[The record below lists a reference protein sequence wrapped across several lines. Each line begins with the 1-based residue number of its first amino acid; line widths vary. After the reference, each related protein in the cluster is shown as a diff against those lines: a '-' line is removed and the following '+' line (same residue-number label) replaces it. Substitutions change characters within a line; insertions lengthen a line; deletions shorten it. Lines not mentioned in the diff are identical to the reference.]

1 MKNRN
6 RMLVVIDTNI
16 LLVSISN
23 RSKYHWLYK
32 AIIDRKIDIA
42 FTTSIL
48 NEYEEL
54 ISSHWHKDVAA
65 NVVRHLV
72 ELSTA
77 HLVVTYFNLRIIT
90 SDEDDNKF
98 IDCAF
103 AANAD
108 YIVTNDK
115 DFDILKQVSFPTI
128 NVVDI
133 NSFKEILL
141 SNRII

>member
-1 MKNRN
+1 
-6 RMLVVIDTNI
+6 MLVVIDTNI
-16 LLVSISN
+16 LLVSISD
-23 RSKYHWLYK
+23 RSKYHWLYR

-42 FTTSIL
+42 FTTGIL
-48 NEYEEL
+48 TEYEE
-54 ISSHWHKDVAA
+54 IIGAQWHKDVAT
-65 NVVRHLV
+65 NVVRHLI

-77 HLVVTYFNLRIIT
+77 HLVVTYYNLRIIT

-115 DFDILKQVSFPTI
+115 HFNILKEVSFPTI
-128 NVVDI
+128 KVIDI

-141 SNRII
+141 NNGII